1 MIENRMVIEEAN
13 DSWEEDAYEK
23 YGDICA
29 VIDYLFDTDKVHEV
43 FESYLDAEDLEE
55 KEEQCKTLFEAMEK
69 TNKVQWRE
77 FLRNWIR
84 NNEDAIA
91 RGFDT
96 WYAEKD

>member
-1 MIENRMVIEEAN
+1 
-13 DSWEEDAYEK
+13 
-23 YGDICA
+23 
-29 VIDYLFDTDKVHEV
+29 
-43 FESYLDAEDLEE
+43 
-55 KEEQCKTLFEAMEK
+55 MEK

-91 RGFDT
+91 RGFDA